1 MKTMSK
7 RSKIEAII
15 GFALIALVLV
25 LGFAGAFSGTVFVKC
40 LIGLGFGYTLTRGDF
55 GFAGLSNR
63 ACRTGSTK
71 LIRSL
76 MIMFVVSAMIVGA
89 FIVGGSNPSLW
100 VNPIS
105 WGLLFGGV
113 LFGIGMAFSSC
124 CATGVLQDV
133 PLGFSRA
140 LITLLFFG
148 VGVFLGFPLMSSG
161 FVRNSIFTSGGA
173 YNGVWM
179 VDWFSANGTNMAVGV
194 VGALLV
200 TILLAALVG
209 TLAKWYEKKVAKN
222 FPTPEIK
229 AVEEVEPTIWNKFF
243 VKKWSMTQTAITIAV
258 LFGMLY
264 AVTNTG
270 WGASTVYGNWF
281 GTILHRWFGVS
292 LDSLANFTGWTI
304 EKATSSFNTSL
315 FKSAGYMQNIGI
327 IVGAFVG
334 LLLSGK
340 FTTAF
345 KAGLKIKPLEI
356 ALFVAGGLLLGFGTR
371 LSLGCNVG
379 ALYTPIAN
387 FSLAGWLY
395 FFFLFAGGYIGN
407 MIRKAFYKKVDCPKN

>member
-1 MKTMSK
+1 MKALSK
-7 RSKIEAII
+7 RQLIEAIV
-15 GFALIALVLV
+15 GFAVIALVLV
-25 LGFAGAFSGTVFVKC
+25 LGFAGAFASGTVFVKC
-40 LIGLGFGYTLTRGDF
+40 LIGLGFGYALTRGDF

-71 LIRSL
+71 LLRSL
-76 MIMFVVSAMIVGA
+76 LVMFVISAMIVGA

-105 WGLLFGGV
+105 WGLLFGGI

-140 LITLLFFG
+140 LITLVFFG
-148 VGVFLGFPLMSSG
+148 IGVFLGFPLMSSG
-161 FVRNSIFTSGGA
+161 FVRNSLFTSGGA
-173 YNGVWM
+173 YNGVFM
-179 VDWFSANGTNMAVGV
+179 VDWFSNGGTNMAAGV
-194 VGALLV
+194 VGALIV
-200 TILLAALVG
+200 TIIFAVLVG
-209 TLAKWYEKKVAKN
+209 LLAKWYQKRVAKN
-222 FPTPEIK
+222 FP
-229 AVEEVEPTIWNKFF
+229 AQEVEVVEAKEVSVWNRFF
-243 VKKWSMTQTAITIAV
+243 VKKWSMTQTAVIIA
-258 LFGMLY
+258 LIFGLLY

-281 GTILHRWFGVS
+281 GTILVKFGA
-292 LDSLANFTGWTI
+292 DSANLAAWTGRPEESFTT
-304 EKATSSFNTSL
+304 AL
-315 FKSAGYMQNIGI
+315 FSSAGYMQNIGI

-340 FTTAF
+340 FVDIF

-356 ALFVAGGLLLGFGTR
+356 LLFAAGGLLLGFGTR

-379 ALYTPIAN
+379 ALYTPITN
-387 FSLAGWLY
+387 FSLAGWFY
-395 FFFLFAGGYIGN
+395 FFFLFAGGWIGN
-407 MIRKAFYKKVDCPKN
+407 KIRKAFYVKVDPTKVR